1 MKTYKHLFTLA
12 MAGLL
17 AVSCQEDTAIN
28 TTVRPAE
35 VGDPILFG
43 ASAAYEN
50 ANPGQTRT
58 EYSGNYDEYNREI
71 IWWVPE
77 TDKVQIYCAEASV
90 SGFDGDEAHTSH
102 YTVMGSKSSNGAGH
116 ANWLQKQ
123 GEASL
128 SWGGQ
133 NQHTFYGIYPS
144 KTMFLIGDEE
154 SALTSALTEEELNSF
169 NFSGTTAYGYVH
181 SEQIPASIVDKVENG
196 VTSYVAKADMR
207 YAYMVAKTT
216 TTLEAAYTVDS
227 EGNVNGVSMNFIP
240 LATALEVTLHFP
252 TEEEAGTEAE
262 ITTKSITIARV
273 SIKGTGVAGSFS
285 ADLNEWDGSSAYN
298 GTVNSGSISRDEIVI
313 RINANVNGNEGP
325 VTLEPGDNLTFTV
338 FLKPGADLSKLKI
351 GFASDLLGQNTQYKS
366 LESAGN
372 DALKI
377 VALKKN
383 VISNLRLPI
392 NFTNKPVDYAH
403 WMEQMND
410 DTPISGI
417 SLPGT
422 SNTFSYGTTITE
434 NKQYYQS
441 QKLTFDQQW
450 AAGIRAF
457 EIVTDRADNT
467 NGTGFSSLKLQ
478 CGKEDVEDANMG
490 TDNTPEITVTEAMD
504 AILAK
509 LAANPYETAMLIFT
523 YQPDGRIVNWVQR
536 PKRVGPQYMQQF
548 MNYVNTLEPKKLVQ
562 FSPTLTLGTYTDE
575 QYETDANGD
584 KKLKSGAISTG
595 ARGKLMIVVRPNQL
609 DENDYNH
616 VSGGTRGANQND
628 AVWTAINDVVKNTK
642 GENGEY
648 NGDKIIVVNGCGTA
662 KDKWGARGYTINGN
676 RAYDI
681 SNEFSGNSIMETHM
695 NRDNE
700 SDDVLEKSLL
710 FTTTGTTYS
719 TTPRSSLTAVS
730 MYRVPQYD
738 GTNLSTQATN
748 LKFGYDTNNDD
759 ITCWFQEWQ
768 RVVGEPIY
776 TFNEEI
782 KGEYV
787 DWFDRPAYYESTWFE
802 SYQEKLSHVK
812 ATFDMAI
819 SGEYTNYV
827 FINSLDGYLVMNN
840 SSSESK
846 RYSTGTTYG
855 GAYGDYTSLAN
866 KLNSDFYTYV
876 NQRIKQ
882 AKAPTGIVL
891 MNFVSNDASAGAAY
905 YLPQLILS
913 NNEFKVG
920 VGDGNDDDD
929 DDDDDN
935 SGTAPPSEKPEEG
948 GDGF

>member
-102 YTVMGSKSSNGAGH
+102 YTVMGSKSNGASNGAFNGESNGEKH
-116 ANWLQKQ
+116 PNWLQKQ

-133 NQHTFYGIYPS
+133 NLHTFYGIYPS
-144 KTMFLIGDEE
+144 KTMFLSDGAE
-154 SALTSALTEEELNSF
+154 SALTEEELSSF

-181 SEQIPASIVDKVENG
+181 SEQIPASVVDTKENG

-216 TTLEAAYTVDS
+216 TTREAAYTVDS

-351 GFASDLLGQNTQYKS
+351 GFASDLLGQHTQYKS

-450 AAGIRAF
+450 TAGIRAF
-457 EIVTDRADNT
+457 EIVTDRANNT

-523 YQPDGRIVNWVQR
+523 YQPDGRYVNWVQR
-536 PKRVGPQYMQQF
+536 PDRRGPQYMQQF
-548 MNYVNTLEPKKLVQ
+548 MNYVNTLDANKLVQ
-562 FSPTLTLGTYTDE
+562 FSPTLTLGTYTDD
-575 QYETDANGD
+575 QYETDENGE
-584 KKLKSGAISTG
+584 KKLKTDAISTG

-609 DENDYNH
+609 DESDYNH
-616 VSGGTRGANQND
+616 VSGGTRGAEQNE
-628 AVWTAINDVVKNTK
+628 AVWTAINGQVTGTNA
-642 GENGEY
+642 
-648 NGDKIIVVNGCGTA
+648 DKILVVNGCGTG
-662 KDKWGARGYTINGN
+662 KDKWGARGYTIDGN

-681 SNEFSGNSIMETHM
+681 SNSFSGNSIMETHM
-695 NRDNE
+695 LHYLDNTVSNNIYE
-700 SDDVLEKSLL
+700 LDDVIPL
-710 FTTTGTTYS
+710 YS
-719 TTPRSSLTAVS
+719 TTETEYTTVPGRDVAAKL
-730 MYRVPQYD
+730 YRVPQYD
-738 GTNLSTQATN
+738 GTNLKTQASN
-748 LKFGYDTNNDD
+748 LKFGYQTNNDG

-768 RVVGEPIY
+768 RVIGEHIRDSYQDIGNWVPDY
-776 TFNEEI
+776 
-782 KGEYV
+782 
-787 DWFDRPAYYESTWFE
+787 RSRWFE
-802 SYQEKLSHVK
+802 SYYEKLSNVK

-819 SGEYTNYV
+819 SGDYTNYV
-827 FINSLDGYLVMNN
+827 FINSLDAYLVTNN
-840 SSSESK
+840 APSASK
-846 RYSTGTTYG
+846 EYSTGSNYG
-855 GAYGDYTSLAN
+855 GEYGDYSAFSTKMNA
-866 KLNSDFYTYV
+866 DFYTYV
-876 NQRIKQ
+876 NQRIKE

-891 MNFVSNDASAGAAY
+891 MNFVSNDPADGGAY

-913 NNEFKVG
+913 NNEFKAG
-920 VGDGNDDDD
+920 IDA
-929 DDDDDN
+929 
-935 SGTAPPSEKPEEG
+935 SGTAPEPERPEDEVPG
-948 GDGF
+948 I